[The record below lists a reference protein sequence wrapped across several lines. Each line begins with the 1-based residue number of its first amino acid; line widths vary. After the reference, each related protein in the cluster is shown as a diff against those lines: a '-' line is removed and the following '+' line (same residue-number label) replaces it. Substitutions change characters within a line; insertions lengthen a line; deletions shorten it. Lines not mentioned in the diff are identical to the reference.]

1 MKLYNSVAKRL
12 KLKVRKFCELTPTF
26 AEVAGGKL
34 GGDLS
39 QPALPP
45 PLSWI
50 GLRENQQ
57 RQVNISPTWIRV
69 NISNYKT
76 FHEDKNK
83 YDGGLLFYFNEN
95 VPCKIINDDIEI

>member
-1 MKLYNSVAKRL
+1 MAKRL
-12 KLKVRKFCELTPTF
+12 KLKVRKFCELIRTF

-34 GGDLS
+34 RGDLS
-39 QPALPP
+39 QPT

-57 RQVNISPTWIRV
+57 RQVNISRTSIRV

-95 VPCKIINDDIEI
+95 VPYKIINDDIEI